1 MKPGKL
7 LATLAAI
14 CGLLMAP
21 LSQAATFDVYAKVN
35 SSTGGT
41 GVDTLTFSLGDWFS
55 VSADPGDLW
64 SAGALPRWSNADGL
78 IGDLFA
84 TGSDESG
91 QPAGTLI
98 GQNYGPYT
106 KDGFTAPY
114 GALVGR
120 IGGSNY
126 FLIGTSF
133 SGQAN
138 ASGVLKLF
146 YWDENSFDNAD
157 HIAVTVT
164 AVPEPGALAMLLAGF
179 GLMGVMM
186 ARRRGRE

>member
-21 LSQAATFDVYAKVN
+21 LSQAASFDVDARAN
-35 SSTGGT
+35 SISGGS

-55 VSADPGDLW
+55 VSANPGDLW

-78 IGDLFA
+78 IGNLFA
-84 TGSDESG
+84 SGSDESG

-98 GQNYGPYT
+98 GQDYGLYSSG
-106 KDGFTAPY
+106 GFAAPY

-120 IGGSNY
+120 IGGGDY

-138 ASGVLKLF
+138 ASGMLKLF
-146 YWDENSFDNAD
+146 YWDQNFLDNAD

-164 AVPEPGALAMLLAGF
+164 AVPEPGTLAMLLAGL
-179 GLMGVMM
+179 GLMGVM
-186 ARRRGRE
+186 ARRRGRG